1 MGQSAGDPKA
11 CALPFF
17 IGKMLGFGFLMQV
30 CLILILPL

>member
-17 IGKMLGFGFLMQV
+17 IGKMLGFGFLMGN
-30 CLILILPL
+30 L